1 MFAEDLTALF
11 DTVSGFGEWVA
22 LEGVPVRAIFDAAF
36 IEARVGELGIE
47 STKAACLVLDKEA
60 PNVAHEQTLARGV
73 ITYRVVPPIEP
84 DGAGLTLLH
93 LEKQP

>member
-47 STKAACLVLDKEA
+47 SVKPTCLVLASEA
-60 PNVAHEQTLARGV
+60 PNVAHEQRLSRQG
-73 ITYRVVPPIEP
+73 IDYRIVPPIEP
-84 DGAGLTLLH
+84 DGTGLILLH
-93 LEKQP
+93 LEKQ